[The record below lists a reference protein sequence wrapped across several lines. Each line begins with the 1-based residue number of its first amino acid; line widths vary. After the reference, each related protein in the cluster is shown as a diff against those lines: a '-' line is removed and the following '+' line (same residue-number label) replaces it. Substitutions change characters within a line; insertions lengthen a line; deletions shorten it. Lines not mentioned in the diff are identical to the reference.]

1 MIINIE
7 WVDNSLKI
15 IDQTKLPGTLA
26 IRKLSGVEEVFEAIQ
41 RLRIRGAP
49 ALGIAEA
56 FGLYLGLRHK
66 KPTTRTDF
74 FIQARSL
81 ASYLSGSR
89 PTAVNLQWALQEI
102 LDSISRSKEADPQHL
117 LNLVLEQAQL
127 LLQDDIN
134 RCKKISQH
142 GIELFKNRLTV
153 LTHCNTG
160 ALATAGM
167 GTALGIIFN
176 AAQQGKIDK
185 VLVDETRPLLQGARL
200 TMWELEYH
208 KIPALLISDN
218 MAAYAMQREMVDLV
232 LVGADRIA
240 ANGDVANKI
249 GTYSLAILA
258 EYHKIP
264 FYVAAPL
271 SSFDRSI
278 PSGEFI
284 PIEERD
290 PTEVTRIW
298 NKLEISVPGAKS
310 WNPAFDVTP
319 AKFISGLITEQGILF
334 PPFEKSIKQLNYP
347 MYQNQEELKQ

>member
-7 WVDNSLKI
+7 WADDSLKI
-15 IDQTKLPGTLA
+15 IDQTKLPGKLT
-26 IRKLSGVEEVFEAIQ
+26 IRKLSCVEEVFEAIGK
-41 RLRIRGAP
+41 LRVRGAP
-49 ALGIAEA
+49 ALGIAGA
-56 FGLYLGLRHK
+56 FGLYLGLRNK
-66 KPTTRTDF
+66 RPTSRQNF
-74 FIQARSL
+74 LIQARSI
-81 ASYLSGSR
+81 ASYLSESR

-102 LDSISRSKEADPQHL
+102 LDSISRSKKSNPEHL
-117 LNLVLEQAQL
+117 LNLVLEQAKL

-134 RCKKISQH
+134 RCENISKH
-142 GIELFKNRLTV
+142 GIDLFKHRLTV

-200 TMWELEYH
+200 TMWELDYH
-208 KIPALLISDN
+208 KIPAVLISDN
-218 MAAYAMQREMVDLV
+218 MAAYAMQREMVDMV

-249 GTYSLAILA
+249 GTYSLAVLA
-258 EYHKIP
+258 EHHGIP

-271 SSFDRSI
+271 STFDHSV

-290 PTEVTRIW
+290 PSEITRIW

-319 AKFISGLITEQGILF
+319 AKFVSGIITEQGILF
-334 PPFEKSIKQLNYP
+334 PPFEKSIKQLNYQV
-347 MYQNQEELKQ
+347 YQNQEELK

>member
-7 WVDNSLKI
+7 WADDSLKI
-15 IDQTKLPGTLA
+15 IDQTKLPGKLT
-26 IRKLSGVEEVFEAIQ
+26 IRKLSCVEEVFEAISK
-41 RLRIRGAP
+41 LRVRGAP
-49 ALGIAEA
+49 ALGIAGA
-56 FGLYLGLRHK
+56 FGLYLGLRNK
-66 KPTTRTDF
+66 RPTSRQNF
-74 FIQARSL
+74 LIQARSI
-81 ASYLSGSR
+81 ASYLSESR

-102 LDSISRSKEADPQHL
+102 LDSISRSKKSDPEHL
-117 LNLVLEQAQL
+117 LNLVLEQAKL

-134 RCKKISQH
+134 RCENISKH
-142 GIELFKNRLTV
+142 GIDLFKHRLTV

-176 AAQQGKIDK
+176 AAQQGKIEK

-200 TMWELEYH
+200 TMWELDYH
-208 KIPALLISDN
+208 KIPAVLISDN
-218 MAAYAMQREMVDLV
+218 MAAFAMQREMVDMV

-249 GTYSLAILA
+249 GTYSLAVLA
-258 EYHKIP
+258 EHHRIP

-271 SSFDRSI
+271 STFDHSI

-290 PTEVTRIW
+290 PNEITRIW

-319 AKFISGLITEQGILF
+319 AKFVSGIITEQGILF
-334 PPFEKSIKQLNYP
+334 PPFEKSIKQLNYQV
-347 MYQNQEELKQ
+347 YQNQEELK

>member
-7 WVDNSLKI
+7 WADNSLKI
-15 IDQTKLPGTLA
+15 IDQTKLPRTLT
-26 IRKLSGVEEVFEAIQ
+26 IRELSSVEEVFDAIQ

-49 ALGIAEA
+49 ALGIAAA
-56 FGLYLGLRHK
+56 FGLYLGLRHN
-66 KPTTRTDF
+66 KPATRKDF

-81 ASYLSGSR
+81 SSYLSGSR

-102 LDSISRSKEADPQHL
+102 LDSISTSKETDPQQL
-117 LNLVLEQAQL
+117 LNQVLEQAKH

-142 GIELFKNRLTV
+142 GIELFKDHLSV

-167 GTALGIIFN
+167 GTALGIIIN

-200 TMWELEYH
+200 TMWELAYH
-208 KIPALLISDN
+208 NIPAFLISDN

-249 GTYSLAILA
+249 GTYNLAIIA

-271 SSFDRSI
+271 STFDRSI
-278 PSGEFI
+278 PAGEFI

-290 PTEVTRIW
+290 TTEITRIW
-298 NKLEISVPGAKS
+298 NKLEISVSGAKS

-319 AKFISGLITEQGILF
+319 AKFISGIITEQGILF
-334 PPFEKSIKQLNYP
+334 PPFEKSIKQLNYL
-347 MYQNQEELKQ
+347 MYENQEELKQ